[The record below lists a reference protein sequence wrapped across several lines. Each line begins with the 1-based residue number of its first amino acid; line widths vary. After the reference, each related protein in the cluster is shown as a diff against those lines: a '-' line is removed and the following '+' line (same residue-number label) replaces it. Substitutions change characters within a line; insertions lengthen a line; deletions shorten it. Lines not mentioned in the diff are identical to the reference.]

1 MKKICLWAYGGIWGG
16 IKTKILETIQ
26 NTTSF
31 LPQNLQPQIS
41 QNKNPKTNNTQVKTF
56 LAQREEK
63 AICFFLYSLSALL
76 WTSGNVQCL
85 QISHVTLNVFATPPE
100 LSWKKSLISKLE
112 HQAEPKTYLRA
123 SVLSRDGGAGR
134 VWDLSSNSVSW
145 MTKTR
150 RNLLTFPEFL
160 LQQTNPE
167 NRKRRSLSLTLSPP
181 FTQLC
186 FLQRTY
192 LPSLKHCVLFSYLSP
207 SWM

>member
-1 MKKICLWAYGGIWGG
+1 MQARLFATNTTPRSIQVSPSPNHTSFYHSPQGVQPLFLVFIFKINKSLVPILQMKKICLWAYGGIWGG

-134 VWDLSSNSVSW
+134 VWDLSSNSVS
-145 MTKTR
+145 
-150 RNLLTFPEFL
+150 
-160 LQQTNPE
+160 
-167 NRKRRSLSLTLSPP
+167 
-181 FTQLC
+181 
-186 FLQRTY
+186 
-192 LPSLKHCVLFSYLSP
+192 
-207 SWM
+207 

>member
-1 MKKICLWAYGGIWGG
+1 MKKICLWAHGGIWGG
-16 IKTKILETIQ
+16 KKTKILETIQ

-41 QNKNPKTNNTQVKTF
+41 QNKNPKTNKTQAKTF
-56 LAQREEK
+56 LAQREEN

-76 WTSGNVQCL
+76 RTSGNVQCL
-85 QISHVTLNVFATPPE
+85 QISCVTLNVFAIPPE

-150 RNLLTFPEFL
+150 RNLLT
-160 LQQTNPE
+160 
-167 NRKRRSLSLTLSPP
+167 PP
-181 FTQLC
+181 PNAFFSKLI
-186 FLQRTY
+186 LKIGKEGPY
-192 LPSLKHCVLFSYLSP
+192 HWPSLHPLHSSAFSKELTYHHWNIVYCSVT
-207 SWM
+207 